1 MRFFAAIM
9 KKAVLFIS
17 VLTVLASCKSART
30 GVAQSSGKDSGTVH
44 YEQETHLRNV
54 KQLTYG
60 GNNAEAYFNY
70 KGTQLVFQSDNPRWG
85 LECDQIFTLNL
96 SDRPDS
102 TKRKLLSTGKGRTTC
117 SWFMPDDK
125 HILFASTHLAGDSC
139 PPPASRDGKYV
150 WSLHIGYDIFVS
162 DLNGNVVKQLTNS
175 PCYDAEA
182 TISPKGDRIVFT
194 SLRTGDLEL
203 FTMNIDGTDVKQ
215 ITNAPGYDGG
225 ATFSPDG
232 KMLVWRASRPRTEE
246 ELKEYQSL
254 LDQNM
259 VAPTELEIWVANA
272 DGSEARQITQL
283 GKANW
288 SPTFTPN
295 GDKIVFCSNYKSE
308 RGFPFNLYMIGI
320 DGTGLEQITF
330 DTAFDSFPMFS
341 PDGKKLVWCSNRN
354 NGRTRDTNIFIA
366 DWVDQPL
373 APRR

>member
-1 MRFFAAIM
+1 M
-9 KKAVLFIS
+9 KKIIFFFSAVA
-17 VLTVLASCKSART
+17 VLASCQSART
-30 GVAQSSGKDSGTVH
+30 QVAQHSGTDIGEIH
-44 YEQETHLRNV
+44 YPQETHIRNV
-54 KQLTYG
+54 KQLTFG
-60 GNNAEAYFNY
+60 GNNAEAYFNN
-70 KGTQLVFQSDNPRWG
+70 KGTQLVFQSDNSRWG
-85 LECDQIFTLNL
+85 VQCDQIFTLDL

-139 PPPASRDGKYV
+139 PPPAPRNGKYV
-150 WSLHIGYDIFVS
+150 WSLYPGYDIFVS
-162 DLNGNVVKQLTNS
+162 DLKGKVVKQLTNS
-175 PCYDAEA
+175 PRYDAEA

-215 ITNAPGYDGG
+215 ITNSPGYDGG

-246 ELKEYQSL
+246 DLKEYQSL
-254 LDQNM
+254 LAEDM
-259 VAPTELEIWVANA
+259 VEPTDLEIWVANA
-272 DGSEARQITQL
+272 DGSNARQITSL

-288 SPTFTPN
+288 SPTFTPK
-295 GDKIVFCSNYKSE
+295 GDKVVFCSNYKSE
-308 RGFPFNLYMIGI
+308 RGFPFNLFMIGI

-341 PDGKKLVWCSNRN
+341 PDGKKLVWCSNRH

-366 DWVDQPL
+366 DWVD
-373 APRR
+373 